1 MMRTGTRYAGRLKL
15 MGFLFVLPVVIY
27 FGLIYYLPLASS
39 FDLSFKE
46 LLPRGKVQFAG
57 LKTYQAV
64 LADPLFWT
72 SVGNT
77 IVFTVLSAGL
87 IVLAGLLIAI
97 ALHGMKRQTVRDVY
111 TVFYVLPTL
120 VSFAAAGPI
129 WEWIFHARFG
139 LANLALTKLGLP
151 TQGFLVDP
159 GQVIPSLSVISL
171 WVRVG
176 FSILIL
182 LAGLQSIPASYFEA
196 ARVDGARAFTLHRR
210 VTLPLLLPQIGVI
223 TLLEVINGFKVFDL
237 VYVTTS
243 GGPASASYMVLLYFY
258 DNAFR
263 FYRQDRGSVIAVLMF
278 LALLAFSIIQRR
290 IVRGRAYEI

>member
-1 MMRTGTRYAGRLKL
+1 MGSKRTRQVRRLKTI
-15 MGFLFVLPVVIY
+15 GFLFVLPVVLY
-27 FGLIYYLPLASS
+27 FGLMYYLPLASS

-64 LADPLFWT
+64 LSDPLFWE
-72 SVGNT
+72 SVRHT
-77 IVFTVLSAGL
+77 VFFTVLSSAL
-87 IVLAGLLIAI
+87 IVVFGLLIAI
-97 ALHGMKRQTVRDVY
+97 ALHGMKRQGVRDLY
-111 TVFYVLPTL
+111 TVFFVLPTL
-120 VSFAAAGPI
+120 ISFAAAGPI

-151 TQGFLVDP
+151 TLSFLTDAR
-159 GQVIPSLSVISL
+159 QVIPSLSVIAL

-182 LAGLQSIPASYFEA
+182 LAGLQSIPASYLEA

-210 VTLPLLLPQIGVI
+210 VTLPLLLPQIGVV

-237 VYVTTS
+237 VYVTTT
-243 GGPASASYMVLLYFY
+243 GGPATSSYMVLLYFY

-278 LALLAFSIIQRR
+278 LTLLVFSIIQRR
-290 IVRGRAYEI
+290 IVRGRVYEN

>member
-1 MMRTGTRYAGRLKL
+1 MGRIRTRFERRLML
-15 MGFLFVLPVVIY
+15 IGFLFVLPVVVY
-27 FGLIYYLPLASS
+27 FGVIYYLPLVSS
-39 FDLSFKE
+39 FDFSFKE
-46 LLPRGKVQFAG
+46 VLPGGRVQFVG
-57 LKTYQAV
+57 LKTYQWV

-72 SVGNT
+72 SVRNT
-77 IVFTVLSAGL
+77 VFFTVLSAAL
-87 IVLAGLLIAI
+87 IVLVGLVVAI
-97 ALHGMKRQTVRDVY
+97 ALHGMKSQTTRDVY

-139 LANLALTKLGLP
+139 LANLALTRLGMP
-151 TQGFLVDP
+151 TFGFLADAR
-159 GQVIPSLSVISL
+159 QVVPSLSMIAL

-182 LAGLQSIPASYFEA
+182 LAGLQTIPVSYLEA
-196 ARVDGARAFTLHRR
+196 ARVDGARTFTLHRR
-210 VTLPLLLPQIGVI
+210 VTLPLLLPQIGVVS
-223 TLLEVINGFKVFDL
+223 LLEIINGFKVFDL

-243 GGPASASYMVLLYFY
+243 GGPATSSYMVLLYFY

-278 LALLAFSIIQRR
+278 LTLLVFSVIQRR
-290 IVRGRAYEI
+290 IVRGRVYEV